1 MIIILSEDKLKILL
15 ERVKASGLTYQYQFG
30 KHRLEVLDEN
40 SQSGFHIRL
49 PIHFRYPDLE
59 SNDPVKS
66 VILLIQSGHSALG
79 FMDRDLLLDHKVFSA
94 YMVRK
99 KQGVSQVKYL
109 KTKGKSRAGSRLR
122 LANTT
127 RFFENINLRLQNYF
141 EKYTVDRI
149 ALSCSKT
156 LLPFLFNSRVL
167 CPFEKKDE
175 RIFKIPRHIQR
186 PNFNVLQNTRQ
197 FLLKGDISFESASQS
212 LIEALLTSG

>member
-1 MIIILSEDKLKILL
+1 MILILSEDKLENLL
-15 ERVKASGLTYQYQFG
+15 ERVKESGLTCQYEFG
-30 KHRLEVLDEN
+30 KHRLDVLDKN
-40 SQSGFHIRL
+40 SQSNFHIRL

-59 SNDPVKS
+59 SKDPVKS

-79 FMDRDLLLDHKVFSA
+79 FMNRNLLLDHKVFSA

-99 KQGVSQVKYL
+99 KQGLSQVKYL

-156 LLPFLFNSRVL
+156 LLPFLFNSKVS
-167 CPFEKKDE
+167 CPFKKKDE
-175 RIFKIPRHIQR
+175 RIFKIPRHIHR

-197 FLLKGDISFESASQS
+197 YLLMGEISFESSNQS
-212 LIEALLTSG
+212 LVDALLASG